1 MEKQEKNCRPDNL
14 DQVLAVSDDS
24 PAACRNIV
32 SCIAEVTE
40 NSVKSYFAAVHFP

>member
-1 MEKQEKNCRPDNL
+1 MEKQEKKLQAGQPLLLRY
-14 DQVLAVSDDS
+14 S